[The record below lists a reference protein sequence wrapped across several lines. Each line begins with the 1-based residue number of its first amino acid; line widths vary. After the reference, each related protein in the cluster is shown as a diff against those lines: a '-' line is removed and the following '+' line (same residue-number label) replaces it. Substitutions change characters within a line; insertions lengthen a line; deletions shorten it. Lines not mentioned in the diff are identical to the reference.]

1 MALPILTAKTKA
13 LEAAYRATT
22 YRVALPTE
30 TLDLRIGQAD
40 ERLVRWL
47 LASSDPQFAIVTAHN
62 PASVLSDEAA
72 NHDRQ
77 GRLLKQLLA
86 SGYSVLSAWNV
97 PDTPDWPIEESF
109 FVSGISASVASALAA
124 EYGQNAIV
132 CGGAEGLAQLVWIQ
146 ENK

>member
-1 MALPILTAKTKA
+1 MTAKTTA
-13 LEAAYRATT
+13 LESAYRATT
-22 YRVALPTE
+22 YRVALPTGMLE
-30 TLDLRIGQAD
+30 LRIGQAD
-40 ERLVRWL
+40 ERLARWL
-47 LASSDPQFAIVTAHN
+47 SASRDQQFAIVTAYN
-62 PASVLSDEAA
+62 PGSVLMDEAP

-77 GRLLKQLLA
+77 ERLLKQLLA
-86 SGYSVLSAWNV
+86 SGYSVLPAWNV
-97 PDTPDWPIEESF
+97 PDTSDWPIEESF